1 MSTEIPS
8 PESAAAATPAVATP
22 EATPPPPPAAPAAT
36 LPLSPLA
43 KRAGQFALI
52 GLLINIVANGITRV
66 LDGGLAGAS
75 ASTQVTIGLVE
86 LALLVITRIALIIV
100 IVFALRYAVQALPQT
115 APGSGYSGRARVIV
129 TFIACGVYILGLIF
143 TVVQLFLIF

>member
-8 PESAAAATPAVATP
+8 PPPEPASTVPATAPVEPVAT
-22 EATPPPPPAAPAAT
+22 ATA

-52 GLLINIVANGITRV
+52 GLLINIVSNGVTRV

-75 ASTQVTIGLVE
+75 ASTQITIGVVE
-86 LALLVITRIALIIV
+86 LAWLAITRIALIVV
-100 IVFALRYAVQALPQT
+100 IVFALRYAVRALPQT
-115 APGSGYSGRARVIV
+115 AAGGGYSGRGRVIV
-129 TFIACGVYILGLIF
+129 TFIACGVYVVGLIY
-143 TVVQLFLIF
+143 TAIALFLLF